1 MCSWVVLLKHM
12 YIVVLLQTMTSSRH
26 IRASFASIMCSCWK
40 YWTSGTRSLSVNCS
54 LDKLSPQTKRKTST
68 PRRRRSE
75 RTRNYCRC
83 SVASLLNNFNSF
95 SVHWTSVD
103 SNMSAMLS
111 TAHSQVCP
119 YFIARYMHKNCSTSL
134 SFCIPI
140 VVTVFSVY
148 GRPTYVES
156 ILFQGRSQDFTWG
169 TQMLSAEGARIEAPK
184 APRRV
189 RIREVVSPYPTD

>member
-1 MCSWVVLLKHM
+1 MSLYSASV
-12 YIVVLLQTMTSSRH
+12 LQTTTNSRH
-26 IRASFASIMCSCWK
+26 TQASYESTTRFCWK
-40 YWTSGTRSLSVNCS
+40 RWTSNRREFSMNLSRER
-54 LDKLSPQTKRKTST
+54 LSDQTKRKTST

-75 RTRNYCRC
+75 QTRNYCQC
-83 SVASLLNNFNSF
+83 SVASLPNNFNSF